1 MKDKILDNLPEIFVI
16 LAFIFGITL
25 SFNHAKAGPEGMS
38 QYPWVPMQVPMWCG
52 PIEEVN
58 MVLEKEG
65 YVTVKEMITLS
76 NTKDSVER
84 NYKMNLFPSTLT
96 FSVEPKGG
104 QLILNGRQIE
114 PSGSYQV
121 DSKTEHAITYILEGF
136 YPVVRNVSLKKGEK
150 KLINN
155 IHVYV
160 KFGPRPKKY
169 EK

>member
-65 YVTVKEMITLS
+65 YVA
-76 NTKDSVER
+76 VEVA
-84 NYKMNLFPSTLT
+84 F
-96 FSVEPKGG
+96 
-104 QLILNGRQIE
+104 GRVGAMPTGEIAYAVTTYASSDTPGHIVRTIE
-114 PSGSYQV
+114 TPEQV
-121 DSKTEHAITYILEGF
+121 DKCIMNMLFDYKSVDIK
-136 YPVVRNVSLKKGEK
+136 PSR
-150 KLINN
+150 KL
-155 IHVYV
+155 
-160 KFGPRPKKY
+160 
-169 EK
+169 